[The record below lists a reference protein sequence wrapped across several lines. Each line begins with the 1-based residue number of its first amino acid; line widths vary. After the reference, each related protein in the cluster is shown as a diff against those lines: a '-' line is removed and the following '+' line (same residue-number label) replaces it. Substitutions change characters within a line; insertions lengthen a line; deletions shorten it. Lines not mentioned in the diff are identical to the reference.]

1 MRIDH
6 KDSYKDFRNQFVVD
20 SKLGGY
26 WGWNQNFKDIVGP
39 FDLKKIKNK
48 TCMDIGCGSRRILSS
63 LIKLKP
69 RKNFFC

>member
-48 TCMDIGCGSRRILSS
+48 T
-63 LIKLKP
+63 
-69 RKNFFC
+69 